1 MDSSETPVVM
11 YFFPFIG
18 GGHQIPM
25 IDIARVFS
33 SHGAKATILT
43 TTSANALR
51 FRSSI
56 RRDQSLNLPITIR
69 VLNLPNDAV
78 SPDSSMSTTPSTDTS
93 VLREPLKLFLTQNPP
108 DCIVIDV
115 FHRWAADVIDGL
127 NIKRVVFNGNGFFSR
142 CVSQCIGRYAPHE
155 QLGSDSEPF
164 LVPQIPDRIEL
175 TRSQLPPFARNK
187 PGLPD
192 KVGKAEEKAFGVVV
206 NSFYEL
212 EPKYVEYFKTVLG
225 KKAWPVGPVSLCNR
239 NNADKTDRGQAASV
253 DGQSLRNC
261 LSWLDS
267 KEPNSVVYISFGS
280 LGRLPPAQL
289 VEIAHGLEASAH
301 NFIWVVGKI
310 FRRAQNEGR
319 AGDDENWV
327 PQGFEERMM
336 EMKRGILIRGWA
348 PQILMLENGAVGG
361 FMSHCGWNSTLE
373 SVTAGVPMMTWP
385 LSAEQFYNEKLI
397 TDVLGIGVQVGSKEW
412 VSWNAERE
420 ELVGREKV
428 EAVVSRVMGG
438 GEEAEEMRKQAR
450 ALAEKARRAVE
461 EGGSSYEGVNA
472 LISELKSLRKN

>member
-1 MDSSETPVVM
+1 M
-11 YFFPFIG
+11 
-18 GGHQIPM
+18 
-25 IDIARVFS
+25 
-33 SHGAKATILT
+33 
-43 TTSANALR
+43 
-51 FRSSI
+51 
-56 RRDQSLNLPITIR
+56 
-69 VLNLPNDAV
+69 
-78 SPDSSMSTTPSTDTS
+78 
-93 VLREPLKLFLTQNPP
+93 
-108 DCIVIDV
+108 
-115 FHRWAADVIDGL
+115 
-127 NIKRVVFNGNGFFSR
+127 
-142 CVSQCIGRYAPHE
+142 
-155 QLGSDSEPF
+155 
-164 LVPQIPDRIEL
+164 PQIPDRIEL
-175 TRSQLPPFARNK
+175 TRSQLPPFLRNK

-239 NNADKTDRGQAASV
+239 NNADKTERGQAASV
-253 DGQSLRNC
+253 DEQSLRNC

-280 LGRLPPAQL
+280 LARLPPAQL

-310 FRRAQNEGR
+310 FRCAQNEGR
-319 AGDDENWV
+319 VGDDENWI
-327 PQGFEERMM
+327 PLGFEERMM

-348 PQILMLENGAVGG
+348 PQILMLEHGAVGG

-373 SVTAGVPMMTWP
+373 SVSAGVPMMTWP

-461 EGGSSYEGVNA
+461 EGGSSYEGVDA